1 MQRKP
6 PRTFGS
12 VGVTCH
18 DTPPIVLAVHMT
30 KWDVPYRQGVHDA
43 MTVLRGHWTVAVLA
57 ALALGERQY
66 GELLTAV
73 NEVEERVGW
82 VSHDRPLTE
91 RTLTD
96 TLRRAQADQLVLR
109 RAEPGRFGAVWY
121 GLTPLGRSLLRALRP
136 LAEWAQQHREQMG
149 GQPPEGRTART

>member
-1 MQRKP
+1 MQRKR
-6 PRTFGS
+6 PRTFDS
-12 VGVTCH
+12 VGATCPNAH
-18 DTPPIVLAVHMT
+18 PIVLAVRMT

-43 MTVLRGHWTVAVLA
+43 MTVLRGRWTVAVLA

-66 GELLTAV
+66 GELLAAV

-82 VSHDRPLTE
+82 VSHERPLTE

-96 TLRRAQADQLVLR
+96 TLRRANTDGLVQR

-121 GLTPLGRSLLRALRP
+121 GLTPMGRSLLRALRP
-136 LAEWAQQHREQMG
+136 LAEWAQQHREQTE